1 MQAMHDEPSSLEQQL
16 NTDWK
21 LLVARDAF
29 RRFVSAED
37 VDVRT
42 GRCRVDKVCVCGGGG
57 ALQGGKVCV
66 WGGEALQGGQGV
78 CGVLQG
84 G

>member
-1 MQAMHDEPSSLEQQL
+1 MHDEPSSLEQQL

-42 GRCRVDKVCVCGGGG
+42 GRCRVDKVCVGGGRSRVDKTGGGG
-57 ALQGGKVCV
+57 AQEGRRDDLN
-66 WGGEALQGGQGV
+66 
-78 CGVLQG
+78 
-84 G
+84 